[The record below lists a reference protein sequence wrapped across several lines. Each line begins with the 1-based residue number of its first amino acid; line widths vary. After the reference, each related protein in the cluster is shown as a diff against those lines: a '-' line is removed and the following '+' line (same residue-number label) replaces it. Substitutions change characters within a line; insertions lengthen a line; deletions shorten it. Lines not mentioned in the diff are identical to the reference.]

1 MNPLHLLALEWKR
14 FAPNAT
20 IRLVV
25 ALYLVV
31 FGLVTYAARLI
42 GNTLAMTPAD
52 YLFVPPVLWEFIAY
66 AGSWLN
72 FSLLGLCGIFLITTD
87 WTHRTLRQSVIFGM
101 KRGEVASAKIVSAV
115 SLALAATLAYLIVCI
130 VAAWLIDLP
139 ADAGRALPDF
149 QDGLR
154 AAGPFFLQALGCV
167 LLGLLF
173 GAFIRQTALATLAY
187 LAYIFVLESLLRWI
201 VLLTV
206 VKTRAMLFLPD
217 SLFESL
223 TPFPTPALADRV
235 GRAYQIVA
243 PLQSN
248 EVILGSAVWIV
259 VAVVM
264 IHWKIRRSDL

>member
-1 MNPLHLLALEWKR
+1 MNPLHLLTLEWKR

-20 IRLVV
+20 IRIVV

-72 FSLLGLCGIFLITTD
+72 FSLLGLCGVFLITTD

-101 KRGEVASAKIVSAV
+101 KRGEVASAKIVSAI
-115 SLALAATLAYLIVCI
+115 ALAFAATGTYLIVCI
-130 VAAWLIDLP
+130 VAAWLINTP
-139 ADAGRALPDF
+139 ADVAPANLWDALH
-149 QDGLR
+149 

-206 VKTRAMLFLPD
+206 VKTRALLFLPD

-223 TPFPTPALADRV
+223 TPFPMPALADRV
-235 GRAYQIVA
+235 GRAYQIIA
-243 PLQSN
+243 PLQGN
-248 EVILGSAVWIV
+248 EILLGSAVWIV
-259 VAVVM
+259 VTALI
-264 IHWKIRRSDL
+264 IHWKICRADL